1 MKVKTI
7 LEFTEIQEF
16 LLIQNKIIMKTIFN
30 LRGPHFDK
38 NSNTFQYKLYVN
50 NILCATSNDSGKLL
64 AHVYFSNLESNRT
77 DFELYTN
84 GELYTCTHY
93 LKDYYEQHKEALM
106 PFWKPVID
114 LSPAKS

>member
-1 MKVKTI
+1 
-7 LEFTEIQEF
+7 
-16 LLIQNKIIMKTIFN
+16 MKTIFN
-30 LRGPHFDK
+30 LTGPHLETSPRLGGFE
-38 NSNTFQYKLYVN
+38 YRLYFN
-50 NILCATSNDSGKLL
+50 NILCAISNDSGKLL

-114 LSPAKS
+114 LSCTKS

>member
-1 MKVKTI
+1 
-7 LEFTEIQEF
+7 
-16 LLIQNKIIMKTIFN
+16 MKTIFS
-30 LRGPHFDK
+30 LTGPHFETSK
-38 NSNTFQYKLYVN
+38 HLGSYQYRLYFN

-93 LKDYYEQHKEALM
+93 LKDYYEQHKEELM
-106 PFWKPVID
+106 PFWKPNINVF
-114 LSPAKS
+114 PTKS